1 MNAVFR
7 LLSREEYERLS
18 IEQKMVYLHALAA
31 DLKEHLDT
39 TLREVNASEDSFTL
53 VRR

>member
-1 MNAVFR
+1 VNALFR
-7 LLSREEYERLS
+7 ILSREEYEKLN

-31 DLKEHLDT
+31 DLKEQL
-39 TLREVNASEDSFTL
+39 EVTSQKADATQESLAL